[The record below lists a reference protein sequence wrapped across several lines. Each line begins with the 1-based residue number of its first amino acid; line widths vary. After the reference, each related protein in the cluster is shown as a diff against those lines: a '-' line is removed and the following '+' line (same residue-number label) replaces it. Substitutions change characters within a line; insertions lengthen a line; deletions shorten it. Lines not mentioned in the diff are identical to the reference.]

1 MHIFWRLTIKQA
13 HITINKLIFVK
24 AISHLIL
31 RVRGIVIVI
40 CDSSHHTFFLNS
52 WECFFLQDY
61 NLKDSLQY
69 EKPIQVVRPFSQL
82 QPPKQPNN
90 FVPEL
95 FKVSGTGLHSLYRFN
110 YKFALCFCCT
120 VLLYTAWLR
129 FTIRTRYR

>member
-1 MHIFWRLTIKQA
+1 MIRLII
-13 HITINKLIFVK
+13 H
-24 AISHLIL
+24 
-31 RVRGIVIVI
+31 
-40 CDSSHHTFFLNS
+40 FFLNS

-95 FKVSGTGLHSLYRFN
+95 FKVSGTGLHSLYRLN

-120 VLLYTAWLR
+120 VLLYTA
-129 FTIRTRYR
+129 

>member
-1 MHIFWRLTIKQA
+1 M
-13 HITINKLIFVK
+13 
-24 AISHLIL
+24 
-31 RVRGIVIVI
+31 RGIVIVI

-52 WECFFLQDY
+52 WECFVLQDY

-95 FKVSGTGLHSLYRFN
+95 FKVSGTGLYTDSITNLHFVFVVRCY
-110 YKFALCFCCT
+110 YI
-120 VLLYTAWLR
+120 LLD
-129 FTIRTRYR
+129 

>member
-1 MHIFWRLTIKQA
+1 M
-13 HITINKLIFVK
+13 
-24 AISHLIL
+24 
-31 RVRGIVIVI
+31 RGIVIVI

-95 FKVSGTGLHSLYRFN
+95 FKVSGTGLHSQLQI
-110 YKFALCFCCT
+110 
-120 VLLYTAWLR
+120 LLYGVIIYCLTEIYNTNAISLKM
-129 FTIRTRYR
+129 FLTF